1 LWYNLC
7 LPFLREKTLSLIFH
21 WNWGGWHIW
30 AFMHLILY
38 CVNKNYY
45 LLFLCFIK
53 FDKRSLRVLPNK
65 ITHIST
71 IKRHFSTVKLKR
83 DDYFL
88 FTFHYI
94 NNNKLSFENL
104 KKTLFQVTV
113 MKILYDKLN
122 KSQESQL
129 LCICVTRGNKSQE
142 SVVMYLCN

>member
-1 LWYNLC
+1 
-7 LPFLREKTLSLIFH
+7 
-21 WNWGGWHIW
+21 
-30 AFMHLILY
+30 MHLILY
-38 CVNKNYY
+38 CVNKNFY

-88 FTFHYI
+88 FTFHFI

-129 LCICVTRGNKSQE
+129 LCICVLGVIKARKVSCY
-142 SVVMYLCN
+142 VYVCN